1 MLYARYEKLLEK
13 DSTSLSVLE
22 KSGGNELDLLPQNY
36 FNTDIYKAS
45 REIKKMQKLS
55 SNILT
60 TWYCV
65 DNTSKMI
72 ELKSDN

>member
-1 MLYARYEKLLEK
+1 MVFLLSELMEKI
-13 DSTSLSVLE
+13 
-22 KSGGNELDLLPQNY
+22 GNNELDLLPQNY
-36 FNTDIYKAS
+36 FDTDIYKAS
-45 REIKKMQKLS
+45 KELKKMQKLS

-65 DNTSKMI
+65 DNTSKII